1 MPDRPTTVKV
11 TIDGQ
16 ELEVPPGTLVIRAA
30 EQLGTII
37 PRFCDHRLL
46 APVGACR
53 QCLVEVAGQRKPLT
67 ACTTTVTDGMEV
79 KTQVTSEV
87 ARAGQE
93 GTLEFLLINHPLDCP
108 MCDKGGECPLQDQ
121 TLAHGPGETRFV
133 ETKRHYE
140 KPIKI
145 SETVLLDRERCVLC
159 ARCTRFSN
167 EIAGDPFIELFERGA
182 LQQVAIYEDEPYES
196 YYSGN
201 VVQICPVGALTSPS
215 YRFQARPFD
224 LASTDG
230 VCNHCAS
237 GCNLRI
243 DARRGLVT
251 RQLARDNDDVNEAW
265 NCDRGRYGFAYAQ
278 SPERVLIPHLSE
290 DGKLRTASW
299 SEALRRA
306 ADGIRAAKGKGVG
319 VLVGGHLTDQDA
331 YALQKLARVA
341 LGTNNVDARSWP
353 EDQGGAAAAALVAG
367 RGPDEGM
374 PTYRDLEAARAVVVV
389 DLDPHEESPILWLR
403 LRKAALR
410 RGVPVVA
417 VGSRPGRLAEFA
429 TVVPTRPGGQAEA
442 LEGLGRGDG
451 EAGRLLTGEGDG
463 EVIVLAGWRGGFT
476 GGLAA
481 AARLAATL
489 GGRFAWVPRRAGDR
503 GALDAG
509 ARPGL
514 LPGGR
519 AVGDATARSEFAK
532 AWGAE
537 LPDGPGLDGP
547 AMVAVAA
554 AGELGVLVL
563 AGVDLVRDYGPRE
576 LAEQA
581 LEKAFVIAVDHEVN
595 DTTSQA
601 DVLLPGIV
609 HAETEGTFTDWE
621 GRVQATHR
629 AIPVGGAA
637 QEIWDLASQL
647 AIRLGVDLGFSGP
660 GLVNEELQ
668 RFRRRPALVATTA
681 TPEPHPPSG
690 TAEPHLPPSGTPEP
704 HLPPGTPEPHL
715 PPGTPESRLPVGG
728 APTGRVAAGE
738 AGGEPLS
745 TAPGERAAASEERS
759 AASEERATAP
769 EERVATAAE
778 QRDGDGLDLV
788 TYPLLLDAA
797 SMLARAADLNRETPG
812 AFVELHPDDAG
823 RLGLADGDR
832 AEVDFG
838 EDRTVRLP
846 VRVAPTV
853 APGCAF
859 VPANQPDLALGAL
872 LGQAPALRVKVT
884 AVEEAAA

>member
-30 EQLGTII
+30 EQLGTIV

-46 APVGACR
+46 APLGACR
-53 QCLVEVAGQRKPLT
+53 QCLVEVIGQRKPLT

-79 KTQVTSEV
+79 KTQVTSEI

-93 GTLEFLLINHPLDCP
+93 GNLELLLINHPLDCP

-121 TLAHGPGETRFV
+121 TLAHGPGETRFI
-133 ETKRHYE
+133 ETKRRYE

-182 LQQVAIYEDEPYES
+182 LEQVAIYEDEPYQS
-196 YYSGN
+196 QFSGN

-224 LASTDG
+224 LSSADG
-230 VCNHCAS
+230 VCNHCAA

-243 DARRGLVT
+243 DARRGMVT

-278 SPERVLIPHLSE
+278 TSQRVLIPHLSE
-290 DGKLRTASW
+290 EGKLRTASW

-306 ADGIRAAKGKGVG
+306 ADGIRAARSTGVG

-331 YALQKLARVA
+331 YALQKLARVG

-353 EDQGGAAAAALVAG
+353 EAGADAAAVASVAG
-367 RGPDEGM
+367 RGPDEGI
-374 PTYRDLEAARAVVVV
+374 PAYRDLEKARAVVVV

-429 TVVPTRPGGQAEA
+429 TVVATRPGGQADACER
-442 LEGLGRGDG
+442 LGQGDG
-451 EAGRLLTGEGDG
+451 DDGRLLTEGEG
-463 EVIVLAGWRGGFT
+463 EVIVLAGWRGAAT

-481 AARLAATL
+481 AARLASTL

-509 ARPGL
+509 ARPDL

-519 AVGDATARSEFAK
+519 PVGDAAARGELAE

-537 LPDGPGLDGP
+537 LPEAPGLDGP
-547 AMVAVAA
+547 AMVAAAA

-563 AGVDLVRDYGPRE
+563 AGVDLVRDFGPRE

-581 LEKAFVIAVDHEVN
+581 LERAFVIAVDHEVN

-601 DVLLPGIV
+601 DVLLPGVV
-609 HAETEGTFTDWE
+609 HAETNGTFTDWE

-629 AIPVGGAA
+629 AVPVGGAA
-637 QEIWDLASQL
+637 QEIWDLADQL
-647 AIRLGVDLGFSGP
+647 AIRLGTDLGLHHP
-660 GLVNEELQ
+660 DQVRAETTT
-668 RFRRRPALVATTA
+668 FRRRPAAA
-681 TPEPHPPSG
+681 PGAAAPGAAAPELHPP
-690 TAEPHLPPSGTPEP
+690 L
-704 HLPPGTPEPHL
+704 
-715 PPGTPESRLPVGG
+715 GG
-728 APTGRVAAGE
+728 PPTGRVAGPE
-738 AGGEPLS
+738 GGGEPLS
-745 TAPGERAAASEERS
+745 TAPRTG
-759 AASEERATAP
+759 
-769 EERVATAAE
+769 AE
-778 QRDGDGLDLV
+778 PPDDDRLALV
-788 TYPLLLDAA
+788 SYPLLLDAA

-812 AFVELHPDDAG
+812 AFAELHPDDAE
-823 RLGLADGDR
+823 RLGLADGAT

-838 EDRTVRLP
+838 QDRTARLP
-846 VRVAPTV
+846 VRVAATV
-853 APGCAF
+853 APGCVF
-859 VPANQPDLALGAL
+859 VPANQPDLALRAL
-872 LGQAPALRVKVT
+872 IGHAPALRVKVT

>member
-11 TIDGQ
+11 TIDDQ

-30 EQLGTII
+30 EELGNII

-46 APVGACR
+46 APLGACR

-67 ACTTTVTDGMEV
+67 ACTTTVTDGMVV
-79 KTQVTSEV
+79 KTQLTSEV

-93 GTLEFLLINHPLDCP
+93 GTLELLLINHPLDCP

-133 ETKRHYE
+133 ETKRRFE

-159 ARCTRFSN
+159 ARCTRFSS

-182 LQQVAIYEDEPYES
+182 LEQVGIYPDEPYES
-196 YYSGN
+196 YFSGN

-224 LASTDG
+224 LTSTDA
-230 VCNHCAS
+230 VCNHCAA

-278 SPERVLIPHLSE
+278 SPQRVLIPHLATE
-290 DGKLRTASW
+290 GELRTASW

-306 ADGIRAAKGKGVG
+306 ADGIRAARSKGVG
-319 VLVGGHLTDQDA
+319 VLVGGHLSDQDA
-331 YALQKLARVA
+331 YALQKLARVTF
-341 LGTNNVDARSWP
+341 GTNNVDARSWP
-353 EDQGGAAAAALVAG
+353 EGEADAAAAARVAG
-367 RGPDEGM
+367 VPAGAPGA

-389 DLDPHEESPILWLR
+389 DLDPHEESPILFLR
-403 LRKAALR
+403 LRKAAMR
-410 RGVPVVA
+410 RGVKVVT
-417 VGSRPGRLAEFA
+417 VGPRPGRLAEFA
-429 TVVPTRPGGQAEA
+429 TVVATPPGGEA
-442 LEGLGRGDG
+442 AALDRLGRGEGD
-451 EAGRLLTGEGDG
+451 AGRLLREAAGG
-463 EVIVLAGWRGGFT
+463 VVVLAGWRAAAR

-481 AARLAATL
+481 AARLADAF
-489 GGRFAWVPRRAGDR
+489 GAAFAWVPRRAGDR

-519 AVGDATARSEFAK
+519 PVADAAARAELAEV
-532 AWGAE
+532 WGAE
-537 LPDGPGLDGP
+537 LPEAPGLD
-547 AMVAVAA
+547 AA
-554 AGELGVLVL
+554 AMLRAAAEGELGVLLL
-563 AGVDLVRDYGPRE
+563 AGVDLVRDHGPRE

-581 LEKAFVIAVDHEVN
+581 LERAFVVAADHEVN
-595 DTTSQA
+595 DTTRHA
-601 DVLLPGIV
+601 DVLLPAAV
-609 HAETEGTFTDWE
+609 HAESQGTWTDWE
-621 GRVQATHR
+621 GRVQVTR
-629 AIPVGGAA
+629 PAIPVGGAA
-637 QEIWDLASQL
+637 QALWELADQL
-647 AIRLGVDLGFSGP
+647 SVRLGVDLSLATLGQ
-660 GLVNEELQ
+660 VTAETA
-668 RFRRRPALVATTA
+668 RFRARPEGLAAPALPAA
-681 TPEPHPPSG
+681 
-690 TAEPHLPPSGTPEP
+690 
-704 HLPPGTPEPHL
+704 
-715 PPGTPESRLPVGG
+715 
-728 APTGRVAAGE
+728 APTGEAAGD
-738 AGGEPLS
+738 A
-745 TAPGERAAASEERS
+745 
-759 AASEERATAP
+759 
-769 EERVATAAE
+769 
-778 QRDGDGLDLV
+778 DGLELV
-788 TYPLLLDAA
+788 TYPLLLDGA

-812 AFVELHPDDAG
+812 AFVELHPDDAA
-823 RLGLADGDR
+823 RLGLADGGT

-838 EDRTVRLP
+838 DDRTARLP

-872 LGQAPALRVKVT
+872 LGPAPALRVKVT

>member
-1 MPDRPTTVKV
+1 MSDHRPTTVKV

-30 EQLGTII
+30 EQLGTIV

-46 APVGACR
+46 APLGACR

-93 GTLEFLLINHPLDCP
+93 GNLELLLINHPLDCP

-133 ETKRHYE
+133 ETKRHYQ

-159 ARCTRFSN
+159 ARCTRFSS

-182 LQQVAIYEDEPYES
+182 LEQVAIYEDEPYES
-196 YYSGN
+196 HYSGN
-201 VVQICPVGALTSPS
+201 VVQICPVGALTSPA

-224 LASTDG
+224 LTSTDG
-230 VCNHCAS
+230 TCNHCAA

-265 NCDRGRYGFAYAQ
+265 NCDRGRYGFFYAQ
-278 SPERVLIPHLSE
+278 SPQRVLVPHLAE
-290 DGKLRTASW
+290 EGKLRTASW

-306 ADGIRAAKGKGVG
+306 ADGIRAAKAKGVG
-319 VLVGGHLTDQDA
+319 VLVGGHLVDQDA

-341 LGTNNVDARSWP
+341 LGTNNVDARAWP
-353 EDQGGAAAAALVAG
+353 EGAADAAAAAAVAG
-367 RGPDEGM
+367 RGPDQGM

-429 TVVPTRPGGQAEA
+429 TVVATRPGGQAEA
-442 LEGLGRGDG
+442 CERLGRGSDDT
-451 EAGRLLTGEGDG
+451 GRLLAEGEG
-463 EVIVLAGWRGGFT
+463 EVIVLAGWRGGAT

-481 AARLAATL
+481 ASRLASTL

-503 GALDAG
+503 GGLDVG
-509 ARPGL
+509 ARPDL

-519 AVGDATARSEFAK
+519 PVGDAAARGELGE

-547 AMVAVAA
+547 AMVAAAA

-563 AGVDLVRDYGPRE
+563 AGVDLARDYGPRDV
-576 LAEQA
+576 AEQA
-581 LEKAFVIAVDHEVN
+581 LERTFVIAIDHEVT

-601 DVLLPGIV
+601 DVLLPGLV

-629 AIPVGGAA
+629 AVPVGGSA
-637 QEIWDLASQL
+637 QEILDLAGQL
-647 AIRLGVDLGFSGP
+647 AARLGFDLDFA
-660 GLVNEELQ
+660 GLDRVATETE
-668 RFRRRPALVATTA
+668 RYRRRPTSLAAPTPA
-681 TPEPHPPSG
+681 AAPEPHPQVG
-690 TAEPHLPPSGTPEP
+690 EPEP
-704 HLPPGTPEPHL
+704 HP
-715 PPGTPESRLPVGG
+715 PVGG
-728 APTGRVAAGE
+728 APTGRVAAAE

-745 TAPGERAAASEERS
+745 TAPEER
-759 AASEERATAP
+759 AP
-769 EERVATAAE
+769 EERAAE
-778 QRDGDGLDLV
+778 GRAPEEAAADGLDLV
-788 TYPLLLDAA
+788 SYPLLLDAA

-823 RLGLADGDR
+823 RLGLVDGAT

-838 EDRTVRLP
+838 EDRTARLP

-859 VPANQPDLALGAL
+859 VPANQPDLALRAL
-872 LGQAPALRVKVT
+872 LGPAPAIRVKVT

>member
-30 EQLGTII
+30 EQLGTIV

-93 GTLEFLLINHPLDCP
+93 GNLELLLINHPLDCP

-121 TLAHGPGETRFV
+121 TMAHGPGETRFV
-133 ETKRHYE
+133 ETKRRYE

-159 ARCTRFSN
+159 ARCTRFAN
-167 EIAGDPFIELFERGA
+167 EISGDPFIELFERGA

-224 LASTDG
+224 LSSTDG
-230 VCNHCAS
+230 VCNHCAA

-265 NCDRGRYGFAYAQ
+265 NCDRGRYGIFYAQ
-278 SPERVLIPHLSE
+278 TPQRVLIPHLAE

-306 ADGIRAAKGKGVG
+306 ADGIRAARSKGVG

-341 LGTNNVDARSWP
+341 LGTNNVDARTWP
-353 EDQGGAAAAALVAG
+353 EAEADAAAVASVAG

-374 PTYRDLEAARAVVVV
+374 PAYRDLEAARAVVVV

-403 LRKAALR
+403 LRKAAMR

-429 TVVPTRPGGQAEA
+429 TVVAAWPGGQADA
-442 LEGLGRGDG
+442 LERLGRGDG
-451 EAGRLLTGEGDG
+451 DEGKLLTEGEG
-463 EVIVLAGWRGGFT
+463 EVIVLAGWRGAAT

-481 AARLAATL
+481 AARLASTL

-503 GALDAG
+503 GALDVG

-519 AVGDATARSEFAK
+519 PVGDDAARGELAE

-537 LPDGPGLDGP
+537 LPEAPGLDGP
-547 AMVAVAA
+547 AMVAAAA

-563 AGVDLVRDYGPRE
+563 AGVDLIRDHGPRE

-581 LEKAFVIAVDHEVN
+581 LERAFVIAVDHEVN

-629 AIPVGGAA
+629 AVPVGGAA
-637 QEIWDLASQL
+637 QEIWDLANQL
-647 AIRLGVDLGFSGP
+647 AIRLGTDLGLHRPDHVVAETG
-660 GLVNEELQ
+660 
-668 RFRRRPALVATTA
+668 RFRQRTA
-681 TPEPHPPSG
+681 AAPHPQPN
-690 TAEPHLPPSGTPEP
+690 LGTPHP
-704 HLPPGTPEPHL
+704 QPA
-715 PPGTPESRLPVGG
+715 VGG
-728 APTGRVAAGE
+728 PPTGRVAAG
-738 AGGEPLS
+738 GTDGEPLS
-745 TAPGERAAASEERS
+745 TAP
-759 AASEERATAP
+759 
-769 EERVATAAE
+769 ATAASTAPAE
-778 QRDGDGLDLV
+778 PTAAARAGAEPPDDGKLALI

-812 AFVELHPDDAG
+812 AFAELHPDDAQ
-823 RLGLADGDR
+823 RLGLADG
-832 AEVDFG
+832 ATVEVDFG
-838 EDRTVRLP
+838 QDRTARLP
-846 VRVAPTV
+846 VRVARTV
-853 APGCAF
+853 APGCVF
-859 VPANQPDLALGAL
+859 VPANQPDLALRAL
-872 LGQAPALRVKVT
+872 IGQAPALRVKVT

>member
-1 MPDRPTTVKV
+1 MPDKPSTVKV

-30 EQLGTII
+30 EQLGTIV

-46 APVGACR
+46 APLGACR

-79 KTQVTSEV
+79 KTQVTSEI

-93 GTLEFLLINHPLDCP
+93 GNLELLLINHPLDCP

-121 TLAHGPGETRFV
+121 TLAHGPGETRFI
-133 ETKRHYE
+133 ETKRRYE

-182 LQQVAIYEDEPYES
+182 LEQVAIFEDEPYQS

-224 LASTDG
+224 LTSTDG

-278 SPERVLIPHLSE
+278 SPQRVLIPHLAE
-290 DGKLRTASW
+290 EGKLRTAAW

-306 ADGIRAAKGKGVG
+306 ADGIRAAKGRGVG

-341 LGTNNVDARSWP
+341 LGTNNVDARAWP
-353 EDQGGAAAAALVAG
+353 EDEAGAAAAAQVAG
-367 RGPDEGM
+367 RGPDDGM

-410 RGVPVVA
+410 RGVPMVA

-429 TVVPTRPGGQAEA
+429 TVVATRPGGQAEA
-442 LEGLGRGDG
+442 LERLGRGEG
-451 EAGRLLTGEGDG
+451 EAGGLLAADGEGEG
-463 EVIVLAGWRGGFT
+463 EVIVLAGWRGGAT

-503 GALDAG
+503 GALDVG

-519 AVGDATARSEFAK
+519 PVGDAAARGELAE
-532 AWGAE
+532 AWEAE
-537 LPDGPGLDGP
+537 LPEAPGLDGP
-547 AMVAVAA
+547 AMVAAAA

-563 AGVDLVRDYGPRE
+563 AGVDLVRDHGPRE

-581 LEKAFVIAVDHEVN
+581 LERAFVIAVDHEVN

-601 DVLLPGIV
+601 DVLLPGLV

-629 AIPVGGAA
+629 AVPVGGSA

-647 AIRLGVDLGFSGP
+647 AVRLGVDLGLT
-660 GLVNEELQ
+660 GLDKVATETK
-668 RFRRRPALVATTA
+668 RYRRRPAGTA
-681 TPEPHPPSG
+681 AVPEPHPP
-690 TAEPHLPPSGTPEP
+690 
-704 HLPPGTPEPHL
+704 
-715 PPGTPESRLPVGG
+715 VGG
-728 APTGRVAAGE
+728 PPTGRVGAGE
-738 AGGEPLS
+738 AAGEPLS
-745 TAPGERAAASEERS
+745 TAPEEG
-759 AASEERATAP
+759 
-769 EERVATAAE
+769 
-778 QRDGDGLDLV
+778 DGDGLALV

-797 SMLARAADLNRETPG
+797 SMLARAADLNRETPD

-823 RLGLADGDR
+823 RLGLVDGAT

-859 VPANQPDLALGAL
+859 VPANQPDLAVAAL
-872 LGQAPALRVKVT
+872 LGPAPALRVTVT

>member
-30 EQLGTII
+30 EQLGTIV

-46 APVGACR
+46 APLGACR

-79 KTQVTSEV
+79 KTQLTSGV

-93 GTLEFLLINHPLDCP
+93 GNLELLLINHPLDCP

-121 TLAHGPGETRFV
+121 TLAHGPGETRFI
-133 ETKRHYE
+133 ETKRRYE

-159 ARCTRFSN
+159 ARCTRFSS

-182 LQQVAIYEDEPYES
+182 LEQVAIYEDEPYES
-196 YYSGN
+196 YFSGN

-224 LASTDG
+224 LSSTDG
-230 VCNHCAS
+230 VCNHCAA

-251 RQLARDNDDVNEAW
+251 RQLARDDDDVNEAW

-278 SPERVLIPHLSE
+278 SPQRVLIPHLSE

-306 ADGIRAAKGKGVG
+306 ADGIRAAGPKGVG

-341 LGTNNVDARSWP
+341 LGTNNVDARAWP
-353 EDQGGAAAAALVAG
+353 EDEAAAAAAAQVAG
-367 RGPDEGM
+367 RGPDDGM
-374 PTYRDLEAARAVVVV
+374 PTYRDLEAARVVVVV

-410 RGVPVVA
+410 RGVPVVT

-429 TVVPTRPGGQAEA
+429 TLVATRPGGQAEA
-442 LEGLGRGDG
+442 LDRLGRGEGD
-451 EAGRLLTGEGDG
+451 AGRLLTGAPDG
-463 EVIVLAGWRGGFT
+463 EGEGEQGDVIVLAGWRGGAT

-503 GALDAG
+503 GALDVG
-509 ARPGL
+509 ARPDL

-519 AVGDATARSEFAK
+519 PVGDAAARGELAE
-532 AWGAE
+532 AWGGE
-537 LPDGPGLDGP
+537 LPEAPGQGGP
-547 AMVAVAA
+547 AMVAAAA

-563 AGVDLVRDYGPRE
+563 AGVDLHRDYGPRE
-576 LAEQA
+576 LATQA
-581 LEKAFVIAVDHEVN
+581 LERAFVIAVDHEVN

-601 DVLLPGIV
+601 DVLLPGMV

-629 AIPVGGAA
+629 AVPVGGAA
-637 QEIWDLASQL
+637 QEIWDLADQL
-647 AIRLGVDLGFSGP
+647 AARLGVDLGFAGV
-660 GLVNEELQ
+660 GRIAAETD
-668 RFRRRPALVATTA
+668 RFRRRPA
-681 TPEPHPPSG
+681 G
-690 TAEPHLPPSGTPEP
+690 
-704 HLPPGTPEPHL
+704 
-715 PPGTPESRLPVGG
+715 VG
-728 APTGRVAAGE
+728 
-738 AGGEPLS
+738 AGGTGGGSSS
-745 TAPGERAAASEERS
+745 TAPEP
-759 AASEERATAP
+759 TAP
-769 EERVATAAE
+769 EERDE
-778 QRDGDGLDLV
+778 DGLDLV
-788 TYPLLLDAA
+788 TYPLLLDGA

-812 AFVELHPDDAG
+812 AFVELHPDDAA
-823 RLGLADGDR
+823 RLGLADGAT

-838 EDRTVRLP
+838 EDRTARLP

-859 VPANQPDLALGAL
+859 VPANQPDLALRAL
-872 LGQAPALRVKVT
+872 LGPAPALRVKLT

>member
-11 TIDGQ
+11 TIDDQ

-30 EQLGTII
+30 EELGNII

-46 APVGACR
+46 APLGACR

-67 ACTTTVTDGMEV
+67 ACTTTVTDGMVV
-79 KTQVTSEV
+79 KTQLTSEV

-93 GTLEFLLINHPLDCP
+93 GTLELLLINHPLDCP

-133 ETKRHYE
+133 ETKRRFE

-159 ARCTRFSN
+159 ARCTRFSS

-182 LQQVAIYEDEPYES
+182 LEQVGIYPDEPYES
-196 YYSGN
+196 YFSGN

-224 LASTDG
+224 LTSTDA
-230 VCNHCAS
+230 VCNHCAA

-278 SPERVLIPHLSE
+278 SPQRVLIPHLATE
-290 DGKLRTASW
+290 GELRTASW

-306 ADGIRAAKGKGVG
+306 ADGIRAARSKGVG
-319 VLVGGHLTDQDA
+319 VLVGGHLSDQDA
-331 YALQKLARVA
+331 YALQKLARVTF
-341 LGTNNVDARSWP
+341 GTNNVDARSWP
-353 EDQGGAAAAALVAG
+353 EGEADAAAAARVAG
-367 RGPDEGM
+367 VPAGAPGA

-389 DLDPHEESPILWLR
+389 DLDPHEESPILFLR
-403 LRKAALR
+403 LRKAAMR
-410 RGVPVVA
+410 RGVKVVT
-417 VGSRPGRLAEFA
+417 VGPRPGGLAEFA
-429 TVVPTRPGGQAEA
+429 TVVATPPGGEA
-442 LEGLGRGDG
+442 AALDRLGRGEGD
-451 EAGRLLTGEGDG
+451 AGRLLREAAGG
-463 EVIVLAGWRGGFT
+463 VVVLAGWRAAAR

-481 AARLAATL
+481 AARLADAF
-489 GGRFAWVPRRAGDR
+489 GAAFAWVPRRAGDR

-519 AVGDATARSEFAK
+519 PVADAAARAELAEV
-532 AWGAE
+532 WGAE
-537 LPDGPGLDGP
+537 LPEAPGLD
-547 AMVAVAA
+547 AA
-554 AGELGVLVL
+554 AMLRAAAEGELGVLLL
-563 AGVDLVRDYGPRE
+563 AGVDLVRDHGPRE

-581 LEKAFVIAVDHEVN
+581 LERAFVVAADHEVN
-595 DTTSQA
+595 DTTRHA
-601 DVLLPGIV
+601 DVLLPAAV
-609 HAETEGTFTDWE
+609 HAESQGTWTDWE
-621 GRVQATHR
+621 GRVQVTR
-629 AIPVGGAA
+629 PAIPVGGAA
-637 QEIWDLASQL
+637 QALWELADQL
-647 AIRLGVDLGFSGP
+647 SVRLGVDLSLATLGQ
-660 GLVNEELQ
+660 VTAETA
-668 RFRRRPALVATTA
+668 RFRARPEGLAAPALPAA
-681 TPEPHPPSG
+681 
-690 TAEPHLPPSGTPEP
+690 
-704 HLPPGTPEPHL
+704 
-715 PPGTPESRLPVGG
+715 
-728 APTGRVAAGE
+728 APTGEAAGD
-738 AGGEPLS
+738 A
-745 TAPGERAAASEERS
+745 
-759 AASEERATAP
+759 
-769 EERVATAAE
+769 
-778 QRDGDGLDLV
+778 DGLELV
-788 TYPLLLDAA
+788 TYPLLLDGA

-812 AFVELHPDDAG
+812 AFVELHPDDAA
-823 RLGLADGDR
+823 RLGLADGGT

-838 EDRTVRLP
+838 DDRTARLP

-872 LGQAPALRVKVT
+872 LGPAPALRVKVT

>member
-30 EQLGTII
+30 EQLGTIV

-46 APVGACR
+46 APLGACR
-53 QCLVEVAGQRKPLT
+53 QCLVEVVGQRKPLT

-79 KTQVTSEV
+79 KTQLTSEV

-93 GTLEFLLINHPLDCP
+93 GNLELLLINHPLDCP

-121 TLAHGPGETRFV
+121 TLAHGPGETRFI
-133 ETKRHYE
+133 ETKRRYE

-159 ARCTRFSN
+159 ARCTRFSS

-182 LQQVAIYEDEPYES
+182 LEQVAIYEDEPYES
-196 YYSGN
+196 YFSGN

-224 LASTDG
+224 LSSTDG
-230 VCNHCAS
+230 VCNHCAA

-278 SPERVLIPHLSE
+278 SPQRVLVPHLSE

-306 ADGIRAAKGKGVG
+306 ADGIRAAGTRGVG

-331 YALQKLARVA
+331 YALQKLARVG
-341 LGTNNVDARSWP
+341 LGTNNVDARAWP
-353 EDQGGAAAAALVAG
+353 EDEAAAAAAAQVAG
-367 RGPDEGM
+367 RGPDDGM
-374 PTYRDLEAARAVVVV
+374 PTYRDLEAARAIVVV

-410 RGVPVVA
+410 RGVSVVA

-429 TVVPTRPGGQAEA
+429 TVVATRPGGQAEA
-442 LEGLGRGDG
+442 LDRLGRGEGDAGRPLTGTPDG
-451 EAGRLLTGEGDG
+451 EGEGEQGD
-463 EVIVLAGWRGGFT
+463 VIVLAGWRGGAT

-503 GALDAG
+503 GALDVG
-509 ARPGL
+509 ARPDL

-519 AVGDATARSEFAK
+519 PVGDAAARGELAE
-532 AWGAE
+532 AWGGE
-537 LPDGPGLDGP
+537 LPEAPGQDGP
-547 AMVAVAA
+547 AMVAAAA

-563 AGVDLVRDYGPRE
+563 AGVDLHRDYGPRE
-576 LAEQA
+576 LATQA
-581 LEKAFVIAVDHEVN
+581 LERAFVIAVDHEVN

-601 DVLLPGIV
+601 DVLLPGMV

-629 AIPVGGAA
+629 AVPVGGAA
-637 QEIWDLASQL
+637 QEIWDLADQL
-647 AIRLGVDLGFSGP
+647 AARLGVDLGFAGV
-660 GLVNEELQ
+660 GRIAAETE
-668 RFRRRPALVATTA
+668 RYRRRPA
-681 TPEPHPPSG
+681 G
-690 TAEPHLPPSGTPEP
+690 
-704 HLPPGTPEPHL
+704 
-715 PPGTPESRLPVGG
+715 
-728 APTGRVAAGE
+728 VAAGE
-738 AGGEPLS
+738 TGGEPLS
-745 TAPGERAAASEERS
+745 TAPEPS
-759 AASEERATAP
+759 AP
-769 EERVATAAE
+769 EERDE
-778 QRDGDGLDLV
+778 DGLDLV
-788 TYPLLLDAA
+788 TYPLLLDGA

-812 AFVELHPDDAG
+812 AFVELHPDDAA
-823 RLGLADGDR
+823 RLGLADGAT

-838 EDRTVRLP
+838 EDRTARLP

-859 VPANQPDLALGAL
+859 VPANQPDLALRAL
-872 LGQAPALRVKVT
+872 LGPAPALRVKLT